1 MSSSPQIIVLSGG
14 SRGLGQAIAV
24 HLLSGGHIVC
34 TFSRK
39 ATEFVSSTLE
49 NSETR
54 KRFRFKELDITDCE
68 AIHGFVMNVWNE
80 FGRVDALVNNAAIAR
95 DGMLSM
101 ASYTDV
107 NTLVEVNLKGALLL
121 TRACLRPML
130 AARRGRIINISS
142 IIGLRGYSG
151 LSIYSATK
159 GGLDAMTRSLAR
171 EVGPS
176 SITVNSIAPGYLET
190 EMSHGLNV
198 SQRQQIVRR
207 TPLGRLGTPEDIVPL
222 VEFLLSPE
230 ASFITGQVIAIDGG
244 ITT

>member
-1 MSSSPQIIVLSGG
+1 
-14 SRGLGQAIAV
+14 
-24 HLLSGGHIVC
+24 
-34 TFSRK
+34 
-39 ATEFVSSTLE
+39 
-49 NSETR
+49 
-54 KRFRFKELDITDCE
+54 
-68 AIHGFVMNVWNE
+68 MNVWNE

-107 NTLVEVNLKGALLL
+107 NTVVEVNLKGTLLL

-176 SITVNSIAPGYLET
+176 GITVNSIAPGYLET
-190 EMSHGLNV
+190 EMSHGLTV

-222 VEFLLSPE
+222 LEFLLSPE